1 MEPRFTDTRII
12 LGKSLTFSL
21 NSTAL
26 YGHPFMWTTDT
37 YFLPDPH
44 RMPASLMGTL
54 HNQLCV
60 VIDLSSLKVENPS
73 VDSTSMFPALPHTG

>member
-1 MEPRFTDTRII
+1 
-12 LGKSLTFSL
+12 
-21 NSTAL
+21 
-26 YGHPFMWTTDT
+26 MWTTDT